1 LASSNP
7 HSGASSAPGVLHAH
21 SSSLLV
27 SRRLPLPRRSH
38 TSCARRWTHA
48 CGFVHSTSY
57 TSPVT
62 LICRV
67 ASNSAEN
74 EWWADSGNGAASR
87 TAAAHPIVP
96 IIVAAPKRQR
106 ALFASEYSAIA
117 LLLIQLNPA
126 AELLVLVADELD
138 QLLIRQE
145 PLIDPHR
152 P

>member
-1 LASSNP
+1 RRME
-7 HSGASSAPGVLHAH
+7 HSSA
-21 SSSLLV
+21 
-27 SRRLPLPRRSH
+27 
-38 TSCARRWTHA
+38 
-48 CGFVHSTSY
+48 FVFYDSY
-57 TSPVT
+57 NAPVKVVW
-62 LICRV
+62 RV

-96 IIVAAPKRQR
+96 IIVAAPNRRR
-106 ALFASEYSAIA
+106 ALFASEYPGIA

-152 P
+152 PRLRVGLRIV